1 MIRFPLERA
10 IICVRVLH
18 LHAICICILYV
29 YIYLYILDER
39 CSTTYGHKE
48 WNRCSTT
55 AERRETEMPW
65 CRAHRTI
72 ESNGPVSTRAANNRR
87 WLEGW
92 GVGKVERSWTVPK
105 SERAKNE
112 RRAEGAEGGRVWK
125 TRGKER
131 AGRGQRVKYDSR
143 IREIWDRNEGILCPR
158 PLYGHK
164 GLSCP
169 WIGHWPSELPF
180 WYSTSVVSSS
190 SLSSV
195 SGCTVLSSPF
205 LFLKPSLF
213 FVPLFLEA
221 CCVGPFAAL
230 SFLVGSC
237 CPVKGSAK

>member
-10 IICVRVLH
+10 SICVRVLR
-18 LHAICICILYV
+18 LHVICIYVLYGGAWK
-29 YIYLYILDER
+29 DR
-39 CSTTYGHKE
+39 
-48 WNRCSTT
+48 N
-55 AERRETEMPW
+55 AW

-87 WLEGW
+87 WLEGDRE
-92 GVGKVERSWTVPK
+92 GRTELWTVPK

-112 RRAEGAEGGRVWK
+112 RRPEVAEGGRVWK

-195 SGCTVLSSPF
+195 SGCTMLSSPF
-205 LFLKPSLF
+205 PFLKPGLF
-213 FVPLFLEA
+213 FVPLFRGLLRRSV
-221 CCVGPFAAL
+221 CCAFL
-230 SFLVGSC
+230 SCRVLLSR
-237 CPVKGSAK
+237 KRIR